1 MKEFFAAILII
12 FLALVGFA
20 MAACMFV
27 MLMFLA
33 IKIVQHFHRKQRG
46 YRKGKESFVVIGGDY
61 VAAEAE
67 RGQHECTTS
76 TES

>member
-1 MKEFFAAILII
+1 MKEFFAAVLII
-12 FLALVGFA
+12 FLALVGFVLV
-20 MAACMFV
+20 ACMFV
-27 MLMFLA
+27 MLIIMALEIA
-33 IKIVQHFHRKQRG
+33 QHFRRKRG

>member
-27 MLMFLA
+27 MLMFMA
-33 IKIVQHFHRKQRG
+33 IKIAQHFQRKRG